1 MFRTCR
7 KCGKRLSDPES
18 IARGY
23 GPECWAEIVFAV
35 EASLR
40 PEDTEIPGQLTIW
53 DIMKEGE
60 EDKCLTEDDDGIGS
74 SAMREVVNNERTGED
89 D

>member
-53 DIMKEGE
+53 DFMKEGE
-60 EDKCLTEDDDGIGS
+60 QDKCLTDDDGIGS